1 MAFKEDA
8 TVASALS
15 AFLTNVQNGD
25 EGEFP
30 ADATY
35 FRDLFDAISD
45 ALDTGVDT
53 GDVTDRAITTAK
65 IALLAVTAA
74 ELAGGAVITAKLG
87 DLAVTLAKMAAASVD
102 REKVVVAGNK
112 GLVPIIDCGIKTVTP
127 TWNVMTVSSDGSVGN
142 NAKRAI
148 IEVIPT
154 EGTKGHTTW
163 PTVSYYPLIHPVDY
177 APLQGGENPNP
188 TGLPVPY
195 RHSSGAFATD
205 KFKVIIDVN
214 VTSATQLWY
223 PVKDVGPAAMENAG
237 STLAFFWALM
247 DMRAA

>member
-74 ELAGGAVITAKLG
+74 EVAGGAVITAQLG
-87 DLAVTLAKMAAASVD
+87 DPLVNADNKAAA
-102 REKVVVAGNK
+102 N
-112 GLVPIIDCGIKTVTP
+112 
-127 TWNVMTVSSDGSVGN
+127 
-142 NAKRAI
+142 
-148 IEVIPT
+148 
-154 EGTKGHTTW
+154 
-163 PTVSYYPLIHPVDY
+163 
-177 APLQGGENPNP
+177 
-188 TGLPVPY
+188 
-195 RHSSGAFATD
+195 
-205 KFKVIIDVN
+205 
-214 VTSATQLWY
+214 
-223 PVKDVGPAAMENAG
+223 
-237 STLAFFWALM
+237 
-247 DMRAA
+247 